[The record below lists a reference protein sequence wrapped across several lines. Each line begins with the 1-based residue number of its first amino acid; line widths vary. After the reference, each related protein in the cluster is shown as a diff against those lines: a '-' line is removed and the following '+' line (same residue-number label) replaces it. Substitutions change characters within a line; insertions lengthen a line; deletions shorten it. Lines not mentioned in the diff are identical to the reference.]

1 MITQRPWRRKGSG
14 DSGDSKEATAR
25 PGWEARRTER
35 GLGPERQG
43 RGGWRQKPRLGS
55 GREVPLLAP
64 TQPPSWPRHQVVV
77 PTSLLFSY
85 SRLNTQGKRSASG
98 GSSARQGGP
107 RRGPGPGSLQ
117 TADSPPCMAP
127 GRSGQRPWPGHRP
140 ALGEPAAPPAGPAW
154 RRRGRGGGSLA
165 LRSAPCSPP
174 GLTCISEKKSSVAG
188 R

>member
-1 MITQRPWRRKGSG
+1 MGTVG
-14 DSGDSKEATAR
+14 TAR
-25 PGWEARRTER
+25 RPPLGLAGRPGGQKGAWGLSAR
-35 GLGPERQG
+35 GGG
-43 RGGWRQKPRLGS
+43 GCGWRQKPRLGS

-165 LRSAPCSPP
+165 LPVGALLPSRAH
-174 GLTCISEKKSSVAG
+174 VHF
-188 R
+188 